1 MENQRGVLNM
11 TEQEKVEIAEMVT
24 LAVTKAMQENHHCPR
39 GIRPETAHEL
49 ISFADT
55 WKTCRKV
62 MITGVITT
70 AVGGLLVALWS
81 GIKSMLK

>member
-1 MENQRGVLNM
+1 M
-11 TEQEKVEIAEMVT
+11 TEQEKHEISIMVAE
-24 LAVTKAMQENHHCPR
+24 AVTRAMQENHHCPL

-62 MITGVITT
+62 MITGVITV
-70 AVGGLLVALWS
+70 AIGGLLTALWS
-81 GIKSMLK
+81 GVKTMLGK

>member
-1 MENQRGVLNM
+1 M
-11 TEQEKVEIAEMVT
+11 TEHEKMEVAE
-24 LAVTKAMQENHHCPR
+24 LIEKAVSDAMSKNRHCPL

-62 MITGVITT
+62 MIGGVITT
-70 AVGGLLVALWS
+70 AIGGLLIALWT
-81 GIKSMLK
+81 GLKAMITK

>member
-1 MENQRGVLNM
+1 M
-11 TEQEKVEIAEMVT
+11 TELEKHEIAALVSE
-24 LAVTKAMQENHHCPR
+24 AVAQAMAANRHCPL

-62 MITGVITT
+62 LISGVIAT
-70 AVGGLLVALWS
+70 AVGGLLTALWC
-81 GIKSMLK
+81 GIKTMLHR

>member
-1 MENQRGVLNM
+1 M
-11 TEQEKVEIAEMVT
+11 TEQEKHEISIMIAES
-24 LAVTKAMQENHHCPR
+24 VTKAMQENHHCPL

-70 AVGGLLVALWS
+70 AIGGLLIALWS
-81 GIKSMLK
+81 GIKTMVGK

>member
-1 MENQRGVLNM
+1 M
-11 TEQEKVEIAEMVT
+11 TEQEKHEIAEMVSQ
-24 LAVTKAMQENHHCPR
+24 AVTKAMLENHHCPL
-39 GIRPETAHEL
+39 GIKPETAHEL

-55 WKTCRKV
+55 WRTCRKV

-81 GIKSMLK
+81 GIKTMIGK

>member
-1 MENQRGVLNM
+1 M
-11 TEQEKVEIAEMVT
+11 TEQEKIEVAEMVSQ
-24 LAVTKAMQENHHCPR
+24 AVTKAMIENHHCPL
-39 GIRPETAHEL
+39 GIKPETAHEL

-81 GIKSMLK
+81 GIKSILGK